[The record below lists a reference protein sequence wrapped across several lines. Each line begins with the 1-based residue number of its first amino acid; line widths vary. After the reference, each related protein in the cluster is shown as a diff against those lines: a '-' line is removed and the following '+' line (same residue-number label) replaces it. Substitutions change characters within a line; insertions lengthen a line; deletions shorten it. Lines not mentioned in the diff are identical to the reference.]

1 MCFNTLHKKMKFPTE
16 DFFSKCDQIRR
27 KLRVCSCLIKNSL
40 MENFI
45 FLCSDNLLFTN
56 YYKRAI
62 QYLFRKDCHWT
73 KIAAFHYG
81 YPADLVTFA
90 EAALNEKLHFFMQ
103 RVTYKILV
111 CAVSYSI
118 AIFIAVMKCLVFLN
132 NLLRRAPV
140 DTSRYEIQI

>member
-1 MCFNTLHKKMKFPTE
+1 MWPNPQETAGLFMFNKEFLNGKFH
-16 DFFSKCDQIRR
+16 
-27 KLRVCSCLIKNSL
+27 
-40 MENFI
+40 
-45 FLCSDNLLFTN
+45 FLCSDNLLFRN